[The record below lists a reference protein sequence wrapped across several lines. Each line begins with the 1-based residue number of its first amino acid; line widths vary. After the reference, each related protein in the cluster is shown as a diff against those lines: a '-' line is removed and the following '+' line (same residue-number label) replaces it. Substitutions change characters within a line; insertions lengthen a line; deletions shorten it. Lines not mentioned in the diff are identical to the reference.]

1 MLLGDARVS
10 TDDQNL
16 SLQVAALSAAGVDPA
31 EIRTDKLSGSTTSR
45 PGLAEVMKAAR
56 QGDTIIVWRLDRL
69 GCSLRDLLSLL
80 DELRDRGVAFRSL
93 TEALDTETATGRLVL
108 HMLAALSEFERN
120 LIRERTIAGLA
131 AARAAGRIG
140 GASKKLTP
148 AQVQMARA
156 ILRNDQTL
164 SLHEVAPQFSV
175 SKATLLRYLPGG
187 RAAVIEGDPP

>member
-1 MLLGDARVS
+1 MQIEV
-10 TDDQNL
+10 
-16 SLQVAALSAAGVDPA
+16 VPA

-69 GCSLRDLLSLL
+69 GRSLRDLLSLL

-131 AARAAGRIG
+131 AARTAGRIG
-140 GASKKLTP
+140 GARKKLSP

-156 ILRNDQTL
+156 LLRNDQTL
-164 SLHEVAPQFSV
+164 SLRKVAAQFSV

-187 RAAVIEGDPP
+187 RAAVIEGDPL